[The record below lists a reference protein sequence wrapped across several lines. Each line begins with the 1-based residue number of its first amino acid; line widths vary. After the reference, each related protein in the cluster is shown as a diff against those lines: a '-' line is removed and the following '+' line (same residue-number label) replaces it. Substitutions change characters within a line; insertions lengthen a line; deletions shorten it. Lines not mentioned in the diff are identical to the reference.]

1 MKGLEVRMARALNK
15 VTDRKGPVFA
25 DRYHA
30 HLLLSPREAAQ
41 AIRYVLDNW
50 SVHAVGD
57 GREAP
62 SGVDPYCSAAPREH
76 GPPLVA
82 DPRLWM
88 LTVGV
93 RRVQERVVAV

>member
-1 MKGLEVRMARALNK
+1 M
-15 VTDRKGPVFA
+15 DRKGPVFA

-30 HLLLSPREAAQ
+30 HLLLSPREAAH

-50 SVHAVGD
+50 IRHAVRE
-57 GREAP
+57 GRPAP

-82 DPRLWM
+82 EPLWWM
-88 LTVGV
+88 LTLGV
-93 RRVQERVVAV
+93 RKFRERASAA